1 MIETVEVTMAF
12 SVDTTLSKLLADPA
26 AKAVLE
32 KHLGNR
38 ANDPRVNQV
47 MHESLRS
54 ISYYPEA
61 GITRETLLK
70 VDEELKAL

>member
-1 MIETVEVTMAF
+1 MAF
-12 SVDTTLSKLLADPA
+12 SVDTTLSVLLADER

-32 KHLGNR
+32 KHFGNR
-38 ANDPRVNQV
+38 ANDPRINEV

-61 GITRETLLK
+61 GITHEELLQ
-70 VDEELKAL
+70 VDEELKRL